1 MLILMRPYM
10 EPVTDRRGFMRKGI
24 AIPIDAYD
32 RFLEDDGWAIA
43 SHIAL
48 STLTSLFPFLIFA
61 TALGGFFGSQELADQ
76 AAEALLESWPQAV
89 AKPIASEI
97 HNVLTQS
104 RGGLLTI
111 GVVLALYFSS
121 SGVEALR
128 VGLNRAYGE
137 RERRSWYLL
146 RLESVGYVLVGAFAL
161 LALAVLVVLAPLAF
175 VAIAQFAPAL
185 QPLWE
190 ALALAR
196 FAITTLAL
204 LAALVIAHKWL
215 PAGVRS
221 FRQIWPGVI
230 FTLALSFLFA
240 FAFGYYLERSARN
253 YVTTYA
259 GLASV
264 MIALLFLYALAS
276 IFVYGGELN
285 AAIRRAQTTKA
296 D

>member
-1 MLILMRPYM
+1 MG
-10 EPVTDRRGFMRKGI
+10 TWI
-24 AIPIDAYD
+24 AIFFDAYD

-43 SHIAL
+43 SHVAL

-61 TALGGFFGSQELADQ
+61 TALGGFFGSKELADQ
-76 AAEALLESWPQAV
+76 AAEILLDSWPQGV
-89 AKPIASEI
+89 ARPIAAEI

-121 SGVEALR
+121 SGIEALR

-137 RERRSWYLL
+137 KEMRAWYVL
-146 RLESVGYVLVGAFAL
+146 RLESLGYVLVGAFAL
-161 LALAVLVVLAPLAF
+161 LALALLVVLAPLAF
-175 VAIAQFAPAL
+175 VAIAELAPGLA
-185 QPLWE
+185 PLWE
-190 ALALAR
+190 GLALAR
-196 FAITTLAL
+196 FGVTALAL

-215 PAGVRS
+215 PAGQRS
-221 FRQIWPGVI
+221 FRQIGPGVV
-230 FTLALSFLFA
+230 FTLALSFVFA
-240 FAFGYYLERSARN
+240 FAFGYYLEQFARN

-285 AAIRRAQTTKA
+285 AAIRRAQARKA

>member
-1 MLILMRPYM
+1 M
-10 EPVTDRRGFMRKGI
+10 GKWI
-24 AIPIDAYD
+24 AIFLDAYE
-32 RFLEDDGWAIA
+32 RFLADDGWAIA

-61 TALGGFFGSQELADQ
+61 TALGGFFGSKELADQ
-76 AAEALLESWPQAV
+76 AAEILLESWPQGV
-89 AKPIASEI
+89 ARPIAAEI

-121 SGVEALR
+121 SGIEALR

-137 RERRSWYLL
+137 KEERSWYLL
-146 RLESVGYVLVGAFAL
+146 RAESLCYVLVGAFAL
-161 LALAVLVVLAPLAF
+161 LALALLVVLAPLAF
-175 VAIAQFAPAL
+175 VAIAELAPGLA
-185 QPLWE
+185 PLWE
-190 ALALAR
+190 GLALAR
-196 FAITTLAL
+196 FGVTTLAL

-215 PAGVRS
+215 PAGRRS

-230 FTLALSFLFA
+230 FTLTLSFIFA
-240 FAFGYYLERSARN
+240 FAFGRYLEQFART

-285 AAIRRAQTTKA
+285 AAIHRAQTTKA

>member
-10 EPVTDRRGFMRKGI
+10 EPVTDGRGFMRKWI

-161 LALAVLVVLAPLAF
+161 LALAVLVDADEPELT
-175 VAIAQFAPAL
+175 APAL
-185 QPLWE
+185 D
-190 ALALAR
+190 ALHRDGAVVAVVR
-196 FAITTLAL
+196 HHRAGRHAQQIGAP
-204 LAALVIAHKWL
+204 AVVAVGAH
-215 PAGVRS
+215 R
-221 FRQIWPGVI
+221 
-230 FTLALSFLFA
+230 
-240 FAFGYYLERSARN
+240 
-253 YVTTYA
+253 
-259 GLASV
+259 
-264 MIALLFLYALAS
+264 
-276 IFVYGGELN
+276 
-285 AAIRRAQTTKA
+285 
-296 D
+296 

>member
-1 MLILMRPYM
+1 M
-10 EPVTDRRGFMRKGI
+10 GKWI
-24 AIPIDAYD
+24 AIFLDAYD
-32 RFLEDDGWAIA
+32 RFLADDGWAIA

-48 STLTSLFPFLIFA
+48 STLTLLFPFLIFA
-61 TALGGFFGSQELADQ
+61 TALGGFFGSKELADQ
-76 AAEALLESWPQAV
+76 AAEILLESWPQGV
-89 AKPIASEI
+89 ARPIAAEI

-121 SGVEALR
+121 SGIEALR

-137 RERRSWYLL
+137 KEERSWYVL
-146 RLESVGYVLVGAFAL
+146 RAESLCYVLVGALAL
-161 LALAVLVVLAPLAF
+161 LALALLVVLAPLAF
-175 VAIAQFAPAL
+175 VAIAELAPGLA
-185 QPLWE
+185 PLWE
-190 ALALAR
+190 GLALAR
-196 FAITTLAL
+196 FGVTTLAL

-215 PAGVRS
+215 PAGRRS

-230 FTLALSFLFA
+230 FTLALSFVFA
-240 FAFGYYLERSARN
+240 FAFGHYLEQFARN

-285 AAIRRAQTTKA
+285 AAILRAQTAKA

>member
-1 MLILMRPYM
+1 
-10 EPVTDRRGFMRKGI
+10 MRKWI
-24 AIPIDAYD
+24 AIFLDAYD
-32 RFLEDDGWAIA
+32 RFLADDGWAIA

-61 TALGGFFGSQELADQ
+61 TALGGFFGSKELADQ
-76 AAEALLESWPQAV
+76 AAEILLESWPQ
-89 AKPIASEI
+89 
-97 HNVLTQS
+97 
-104 RGGLLTI
+104 
-111 GVVLALYFSS
+111 GVVLALYLSS
-121 SGVEALR
+121 SGIEALR

-137 RERRSWYLL
+137 KEMRAWYVL
-146 RLESVGYVLVGAFAL
+146 RAESLGYVLVGAFAL
-161 LALAVLVVLAPLAF
+161 LALALLVVLAPLAF
-175 VAIAQFAPAL
+175 VAIAELAPGLA
-185 QPLWE
+185 PLWE
-190 ALALAR
+190 GLALAR
-196 FAITTLAL
+196 FAFTTLAL

-215 PAGVRS
+215 PAGRRS
-221 FRQIWPGVI
+221 FRQIWPGVV

-240 FAFGYYLERSARN
+240 FAFGRYLEQFARN

-285 AAIRRAQTTKA
+285 AAIRRAQTPKA